1 MFEDNPTLGKELVNS
16 YRNAFFQVFIT
27 LLVAYFS
34 VPYISDYLCLSIE
47 EVKIIRIAA
56 IGLVA
61 WVVLGRRGTQSWDGK
76 TTAEIC
82 DNWLFKS
89 LYLAGVY
96 IGCLGILIE
105 PRHYCI

>member
-1 MFEDNPTLGKELVNS
+1 MFEDNPTLGKEFVTS
-16 YRNAFFQVFIT
+16 YCKAFFQVFIT

-47 EVKIIRIAA
+47 QVKIIRLVA

-61 WVVLGRRGTQSWDGK
+61 WGVLGRMGTKTWDGV

-82 DNWLFKS
+82 DKWLFKF
-89 LYLAGVY
+89 LYLASIY
-96 IGCLGILIE
+96 IGGVGILIE
-105 PRHYCI
+105 PIR

>member
-16 YRNAFFQVFIT
+16 YRDAFFQVFIT

-34 VPYISDYLCLSIE
+34 APYISDYLCWSIE
-47 EVKIIRIAA
+47 QVKIIRLVA

-61 WVVLGRRGTQSWDGK
+61 WGVLGRIGIQSWKGK

-82 DNWLFKS
+82 DKWLFKF
-89 LYLAGVY
+89 LYLASVY